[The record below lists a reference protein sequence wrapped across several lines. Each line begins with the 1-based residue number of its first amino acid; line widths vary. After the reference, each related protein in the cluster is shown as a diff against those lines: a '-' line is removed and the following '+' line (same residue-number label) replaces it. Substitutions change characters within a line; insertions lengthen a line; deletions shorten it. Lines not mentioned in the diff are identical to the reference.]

1 MDEIKLSELLERYKN
16 IRLIYFP
23 HWKVAPWEK
32 REKEAVISAF
42 LGDLETYLLKND
54 WSVEKRDKNARRYQY
69 GKNPTLFLEIKSYVD
84 YFGVHTV
91 YLIEIELIKE
101 RAMLW
106 DKVLADGELVFD
118 YLKRMV

>member
-1 MDEIKLSELLERYKN
+1 
-16 IRLIYFP
+16 
-23 HWKVAPWEK
+23 VAPWEK

-69 GKNPTLFLEIKSYVD
+69 GKNPTLFLEIKNYID

-106 DKVLADGELVFD
+106 GKVLADGELVFD